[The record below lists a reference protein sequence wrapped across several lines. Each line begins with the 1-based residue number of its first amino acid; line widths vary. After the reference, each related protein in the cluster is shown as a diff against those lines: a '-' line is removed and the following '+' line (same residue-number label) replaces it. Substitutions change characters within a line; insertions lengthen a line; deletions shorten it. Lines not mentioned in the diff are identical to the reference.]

1 MTPPKMTQIGNF
13 PKIIG
18 YRLIKIV
25 DDRIL
30 TPVCNSC
37 SNVQL
42 MASKGLSRNSTD
54 CWLTDWL
61 LYRCGR
67 CGHRRARLPQCCARG
82 TAGPAAGR
90 HAQQLDSRARRTPA
104 SSVFLLLLH
113 VPISVRRVRTRS
125 GVAARPPPHRVHV
138 LRRRAARPQ

>member
-1 MTPPKMTQIGNF
+1 
-13 PKIIG
+13 
-18 YRLIKIV
+18 
-25 DDRIL
+25 
-30 TPVCNSC
+30 
-37 SNVQL
+37 

-54 CWLTDWL
+54 CWLTD
-61 LYRCGR
+61 YGYCIAVADAATAARDCR
-67 CGHRRARLPQCCARG
+67 SAVRAAR
-82 TAGPAAGR
+82 GPAAGR